1 MKYYSYELRI
11 NKTSMRSSLS
21 SKRDLP
27 KINLNLMHLKILM
40 TSIRVG
46 DLSYN
51 NNIGL
56 WLLPQLLL

>member
-11 NKTSMRSSLS
+11 TKTSMRSSLS

-27 KINLNLMHLKILM
+27 KINLNLMHLNILM
-40 TSIRVG
+40 RSSRVD
-46 DLSYN
+46 DLIYN
-51 NNIGL
+51 NYIGL